1 MPNKQRER
9 HFIITKE
16 QIEQI
21 LDVDHSDEDL
31 ELDDEDLLFLEDHD
45 EEEGEF
51 IIEDACAQTYDPDD
65 KRDGGSNFEK
75 SIKDL
80 KWKKIK
86 HSEAPN
92 IPDPVHTAC
101 GNCSIFRMRWIF
113 PSPLQFLIEL
123 V

>member
-1 MPNKQRER
+1 MPNKHRER

-21 LDVDHSDEDL
+21 LDADHSDEDL
-31 ELDDEDLLFLEDHD
+31 EKESSSY
-45 EEEGEF
+45 
-51 IIEDACAQTYDPDD
+51 ACAQTYDLDD

-92 IPDPVHTAC
+92 IPDPVH
-101 GNCSIFRMRWIF
+101 
-113 PSPLQFLIEL
+113 
-123 V
+123 